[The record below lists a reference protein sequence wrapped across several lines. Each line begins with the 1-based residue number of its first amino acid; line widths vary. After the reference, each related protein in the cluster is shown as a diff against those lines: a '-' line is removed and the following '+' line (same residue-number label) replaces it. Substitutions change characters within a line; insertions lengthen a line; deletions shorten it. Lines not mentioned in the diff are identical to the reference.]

1 MHLVPMTALV
11 NKSGAKHNDDLSQ
24 EVLKDSREESDKTSI
39 CQNKLLV
46 HHFTNSHMFIKNA
59 LQRVQGNIQAG
70 SYALTPNDFAEGFQ
84 FGRCFK
90 MG

>member
-1 MHLVPMTALV
+1 MHLVPVTALV

-24 EVLKDSREESDKTSI
+24 EVLKDSREESDNTSI

-46 HHFTNSHMFIKNA
+46 HHFTNPSYMSMKNA

-70 SYALTPNDFAEGFQ
+70 FNSLNT
-84 FGRCFK
+84 K
-90 MG
+90 